1 MSRRTDRISGLLRQ
15 EISQLLFRQIK
26 DPRLRGVISI
36 TQVKTAGD
44 LRSATVFVSVL
55 GNAATKHSAL
65 QGIQSATSFL
75 RRELGNTLAL
85 RHVPSLKFVLD
96 DTMETAGH
104 LLEIMDRLKDDSKD
118 GQREENCQATGP
130 PAFPPA

>member
-1 MSRRTDRISGLLRQ
+1 MSRRTDRINGLLRQ
-15 EISQLLFRQIK
+15 EISQLLSRQIK

-55 GNAATKHSAL
+55 GDAATKHSAL
-65 QGIQSATSFL
+65 QGIQSASSFL
-75 RRELGNTLAL
+75 RRELGNTLTL
-85 RHVPSLKFVLD
+85 RYVPSLKFVLD

-104 LLEIMDRLKDDSKD
+104 LLEIMDRVKDDSED
-118 GQREENCQATGP
+118 GQREEGC
-130 PAFPPA
+130 